1 MSMACELQRL
11 TKCSL
16 TWNRLATPAGRS
28 WWVLSMPERR
38 TEGNE
43 CGLLPTP
50 TAGDSRAARNKTA
63 GRSPD
68 SQHHDGITLTDA
80 LWMGMLPTPT
90 QRDWKSE
97 EASDETLNRNARP
110 LNEVVTSQTGEAG
123 LMRLNPLF
131 VAWMMGYPPGWLDVE
146 CRPLRRSATP

>member
-1 MSMACELQRL
+1 
-11 TKCSL
+11 
-16 TWNRLATPAGRS
+16 
-28 WWVLSMPERR
+28 MPERR

-68 SQHHDGITLTDA
+68 SQHHYGITLTDA
-80 LWMGMLPTPT
+80 MWMGLLPTP
-90 QRDWKSE
+90 DANCWKQGEKGSGGKNGGSQLSE
-97 EASDETLNRNARP
+97 AHP
-110 LNEVVTSQTGEAG
+110 LIAQTGTAG
-123 LMRLNPLF
+123 PMRLNPLF

-146 CRPLRRSATP
+146 CRPSRRSATP